1 MQLFFRCSLVAAAL
15 DAAGGTAP
23 SDAQCAATASASA
36 DDCLPVGTMIDI
48 YWGADAA
55 WHPAAVT
62 HCDSARQMHTIRYAA
77 DATVEKV
84 KLSEQ
89 RIRLA
94 GAKGDGALTPRPV
107 VTDDIGLDPS
117 AGPVVIAVPNMKN
130 WHYHLAGAGPVT
142 RCAQRCQF
150 SNDMAHLNVAEA
162 VIFLGDE
169 ELYPKRELKLPPKPA
184 ENPGVKYFG
193 IIREALSVFPSKYW
207 DKYDGRITYSTDT
220 SEHGGNAITYG
231 YSAPWTLARAKATPD
246 FAERSGRPIVGFV
259 SRQCHDVWPGT
270 GDFRSWR
277 TKLAT
282 DMAAMGKDVI
292 ASYGK
297 CANNAKWPEGHH
309 RDKSYVMTQHKF
321 CLAVENHAEPDYVTE
336 KIWDCLAAGSVPVY
350 FGAPNVAEHVP
361 GGNKSV
367 IHVADFEDTR
377 ALVAHLMEV
386 SRDEKMWNGYRQ
398 WIVAG
403 TEDNPEWSAL
413 MEKTNMEQ
421 AKCNVCKYLRK

>member
-150 SNDMAHLNVAEA
+150 SN
-162 VIFLGDE
+162 
-169 ELYPKRELKLPPKPA
+169 
-184 ENPGVKYFG
+184 
-193 IIREALSVFPSKYW
+193 
-207 DKYDGRITYSTDT
+207 
-220 SEHGGNAITYG
+220 
-231 YSAPWTLARAKATPD
+231 APWTLARAKATPD